1 MHENFDQYLREKWG
15 LTDGQVNTL
24 MPLIKSKK
32 VHKGDFLLK
41 EGEICALT
49 FYVEKGLLRLY
60 GLNEDGKENILQF
73 ASENWL
79 VSDRG
84 SVYFNEPSHYF
95 IDAIEESTVIPID
108 THFIDTVSGLSP
120 DFRKKNDRLLHN
132 HVRHLNRRVALLLGA
147 TAERRYLDFIELYPD
162 VMLRVPQ
169 WMVASYLG
177 ITPESLSRVRRE
189 LAQKNFKP

>member
-15 LTDGQVNTL
+15 LTDGQVAKL
-24 MPLIKSKK
+24 LPLIKSKQAQ
-32 VHKGDFLLK
+32 KGDFLLK
-41 EGEICALT
+41 EGEICTLT

-60 GLNEDGKENILQF
+60 GLSENGKENIIQF

-84 SVYFNEPSHYF
+84 
-95 IDAIEESTVIPID
+95 
-108 THFIDTVSGLSP
+108 
-120 DFRKKNDRLLHN
+120 
-132 HVRHLNRRVALLLGA
+132 RVALLLGA
-147 TAERRYLDFIELYPD
+147 TAERRYLDFIKRYPD

-177 ITPESLSRVRRE
+177 ITPESLSRVRRD
-189 LAQKNFKP
+189 LAQKNFKQ